1 MSPTATKSNG
11 QAVGAASAPS
21 NRQAV
26 LQKCC
31 AGTITMEEA
40 DKLLQQLEGPSHRT
54 GGSGG
59 LSVKVAVKGGVSVYG
74 LSRWPLTLYV
84 EQWERLLAFTDEL
97 KGFLKANDS
106 LLKRKVR
113 E

>member
-84 EQWERLLAFTDEL
+84 EQWERLLDYSDEL
-97 KGFLKANDS
+97 RKFLQEHNS
-106 LLKRKVR
+106 ELKRKER
-113 E
+113 K